1 MYNESRPHR
10 STMNSVPVTPV
21 PSTQEVALTAP
32 QATLVDTTT
41 ITEYKGSNL
50 PDSAFEFV
58 DQSNLPNTANG
69 SIWMHT
75 LNDVPGAAPSWGM
88 TI

>member
-10 STMNSVPVTPV
+10 STMDSVEITPHSNMD
-21 PSTQEVALTAP
+21 PTILTVP

-41 ITEYKGSNL
+41 ITDYSGSTL
-50 PDSAFEFV
+50 PESTFEFV
-58 DQSNLPNTANG
+58 DQSNLPNTTNG

-75 LNDVPGAAPSWGM
+75 LDDVPGAAPSWGM